1 LALVLRT
8 NGAPLSGA
16 LFVSN
21 PKRRKRN
28 GLALTSNRRKRMNGL
43 AMSANRKRRNA
54 GEYLFNVHGNR
65 SRKRRNTVLWN
76 IHGNRKR
83 RNAGEY
89 LFNVHGNRS
98 RKRRNTGG
106 YLFNV
111 HGNRKARRNTGGYLF
126 NVHGNR
132 RGVVRRNA
140 ALAFTNQLTTPVE
153 NLVKKVPYVGATA
166 SGYVAPI
173 LMGVVV
179 GGVHY
184 GALSLLQNIPYVKQV
199 VSYANPVKYTLGGV
213 VVATVLKYL
222 PVGSAD
228 LRGQVGVAALL
239 VGGALD
245 AFRFLS
251 RQAGDL
257 GDADL
262 DGDDD
267 MAGLAMSATGME
279 YQGLAMSATGSEM
292 GDGLAYDVVPFDG
305 VAMDYNGASLGDAA
319 AAPADLSV
327 EEGDA
332 AVRGAGAWQAR
343 FGAPPIVRVRN
354 ADGFS
359 AYAGRP
365 GHRFG
370 WLIQLIGFDRF
381 QKLAML
387 PPEARVALIAQLK
400 SQAVTLADQ
409 RLASQRPQAG
419 SLSGLAMSATG
430 MEYHGLAMSAAGSEM
445 SGLAMSDMNGLGSLL
460 SAGSAF

>member
-28 GLALTSNRRKRMNGL
+28 GLALTSNRRKRKNGL
-43 AMSANRKRRNA
+43 AMTANRKRRNT
-54 GEYLFNVHGNR
+54 GGYLFNIHGNK
-65 SRKRRNTVLWN
+65 SRKARRNTVLWN

-83 RNAGEY
+83 RNTGGY

-111 HGNRKARRNTGGYLF
+111 HGNRSR
-126 NVHGNR
+126 R

-140 ALAFTNQLTTPVE
+140 ALAFTNQLTAPVE
-153 NLVKKVPYVGATA
+153 NLVKKVPYVGTMA

-173 LMGVVV
+173 LMGVIV

-184 GALSLLQNIPYVKQV
+184 GALAALQRIPYVKQAV
-199 VSYANPVKYTLGGV
+199 AYANPVKYTLGGV
-213 VVATVLKYL
+213 VVATGLRYL
-222 PVGSAD
+222 PVGSSE
-228 LRGQVGVAALL
+228 LRNQVGVAALV

-245 AFRFLS
+245 MYRFLT
-251 RQAGDL
+251 RQVGDL

-267 MAGLAMSATGME
+267 MAGLAMSATGMEYQGLAMSATGME

-332 AVRGAGAWQAR
+332 AVRGAAAWQAR
-343 FGAPPIVRVRN
+343 FGQPPIVRVRN

-387 PPEARVALIAQLK
+387 SPQARVALIAQLK
-400 SQAVTLADQ
+400 TQAVTLADQ
-409 RLASQRPQAG
+409 RFAAQQPQASTLAGLAMSDTG
-419 SLSGLAMSATG
+419 SELSGLAM
-430 MEYHGLAMSAAGSEM
+430 
-445 SGLAMSDMNGLGSLL
+445 DMNGLGSLL
-460 SAGSAF
+460 SAGSAY

>member
-1 LALVLRT
+1 MALVLRT

-28 GLALTSNRRKRMNGL
+28 GLALTTNRSKRKNGL
-43 AMSANRKRRNA
+43 AMTANRKRRNT
-54 GEYLFNVHGNR
+54 GGYLFNIHGNK
-65 SRKRRNTVLWN
+65 SRKNRRNTVLWN

-83 RNAGEY
+83 RNTGGY
-89 LFNVHGNRS
+89 LFNVHGNRG

-111 HGNRKARRNTGGYLF
+111 HGNRSRGRRS
-126 NVHGNR
+126 
-132 RGVVRRNA
+132 VVRRNA
-140 ALAFTNQLTTPVE
+140 ALAFTNQLTAPVE
-153 NLVKKVPYVGATA
+153 GLVKKVPYIGNVA

-173 LMGVVV
+173 LMGVIV

-184 GALSLLQNIPYVKQV
+184 GALAALQRIPYVKQAV
-199 VSYANPVKYTLGGV
+199 AYANPVKYTLGGV
-213 VVATVLKYL
+213 VVATGLRYL
-222 PVGSAD
+222 PVGSSE
-228 LRGQVGVAALL
+228 LRNQVGVAALV

-245 AFRFLS
+245 MYRFLT
-251 RQAGDL
+251 RQVGDL

-262 DGDDD
+262 DDMAGDDD
-267 MAGLAMSATGME
+267 MAGLAMSEMA
-279 YQGLAMSATGSEM
+279 GLAMSATGSEM

-332 AVRGAGAWQAR
+332 AVRGAAAWQAR
-343 FGAPPIVRVRN
+343 FGQPPIVRVRTAN
-354 ADGFS
+354 GFS

-387 PPEARVALIAQLK
+387 PPEARVALISQLK
-400 SQAVTLADQ
+400 TQAVTLADQ
-409 RLASQRPQAG
+409 RFAAQQPQA
-419 SLSGLAMSATG
+419 STLAGLAMSATG
-430 MEYHGLAMSAAGSEM
+430 SEFSGLAMSANGSEM
-445 SGLAMSDMNGLGSLL
+445 AGLAMDMGGLGSIL
-460 SAGSAF
+460 SAGSAY

>member
-1 LALVLRT
+1 MALVLRT

-28 GLALTSNRRKRMNGL
+28 GLALTTNRRKRKNGL
-43 AMSANRKRRNA
+43 AMTANRKRRNT
-54 GEYLFNVHGNR
+54 GGYLFNIHGNK
-65 SRKRRNTVLWN
+65 SRKARRNTVLWN

-83 RNAGEY
+83 RNTGGY
-89 LFNVHGNRS
+89 LFNVHGNRG

-111 HGNRKARRNTGGYLF
+111 HGNRSR
-126 NVHGNR
+126 R

-140 ALAFTNQLTTPVE
+140 ALAFTNQLTAPVE
-153 NLVKKVPYVGATA
+153 SLVKKVPYVGNAA

-173 LMGVVV
+173 LMGVIV

-184 GALSLLQNIPYVKQV
+184 GALAALQRIPYVKQV
-199 VSYANPVKYTLGGV
+199 VAYANPVKYTLGGV
-213 VVATVLKYL
+213 VVATGLRYL
-222 PVGSAD
+222 PVGSSE
-228 LRGQVGVAALL
+228 LRGQIGVAALV

-245 AFRFLS
+245 MYRFLT
-251 RQAGDL
+251 RQVGDL

-262 DGDDD
+262 DGDDMAGDDD
-267 MAGLAMSATGME
+267 MAGLAMSEMA
-279 YQGLAMSATGSEM
+279 GLAMSATGSEM

-332 AVRGAGAWQAR
+332 AVRGAAAWQAR
-343 FGAPPIVRVRN
+343 FGQPPIVRVRN

-400 SQAVTLADQ
+400 TQAVTLADQ
-409 RLASQRPQAG
+409 RFAAQQPQASTLAGLAMSETG
-419 SLSGLAMSATG
+419 SELSGLAM
-430 MEYHGLAMSAAGSEM
+430 
-445 SGLAMSDMNGLGSLL
+445 DMNGLGSLL
-460 SAGSAF
+460 SAGSAY

>member
-1 LALVLRT
+1 MALVLRT

-28 GLALTSNRRKRMNGL
+28 GLALTTNRRKRKNGL
-43 AMSANRKRRNA
+43 AMTANRKRRNT
-54 GEYLFNVHGNR
+54 GGYLFNIHGNK
-65 SRKRRNTVLWN
+65 SRKNRRNTVLWN

-83 RNAGEY
+83 RNTGGY

-98 RKRRNTGG
+98 YKRRNTGG

-111 HGNRKARRNTGGYLF
+111 HGNRSRR
-126 NVHGNR
+126 HS
-132 RGVVRRNA
+132 VVRRNA
-140 ALAFTNQLTTPVE
+140 ALAFTNQLTAPVE
-153 NLVKKVPYVGATA
+153 GLVKKVPYIGNAA

-173 LMGVVV
+173 LMGVIV

-184 GALSLLQNIPYVKQV
+184 GALAALQRIPYVKQAV
-199 VSYANPVKYTLGGV
+199 AYANPVKYTLGGV
-213 VVATVLKYL
+213 VVATGLRYL
-222 PVGSAD
+222 PVGSSE
-228 LRGQVGVAALL
+228 LRNQVGVAALV

-245 AFRFLS
+245 MYRYLT
-251 RQAGDL
+251 RQVGDL

-262 DGDDD
+262 DGDDMAGDDD
-267 MAGLAMSATGME
+267 MAGLAMSEMA
-279 YQGLAMSATGSEM
+279 GLAMSATGSEM

-332 AVRGAGAWQAR
+332 AVRGAAAWQAR
-343 FGAPPIVRVRN
+343 FGQPPIVRIRN
-354 ADGFS
+354 ADGIS
-359 AYAGRP
+359 PYAGRP

-387 PPEARVALIAQLK
+387 PPEARVALISQLK
-400 SQAVTLADQ
+400 TQAVTLADQ
-409 RLASQRPQAG
+409 RFAAQQPQA
-419 SLSGLAMSATG
+419 STLAGLAMSATG
-430 MEYHGLAMSAAGSEM
+430 SEMAGLAM
-445 SGLAMSDMNGLGSLL
+445 DMNGLGSLL
-460 SAGSAF
+460 SAGSAY

>member
-1 LALVLRT
+1 
-8 NGAPLSGA
+8 
-16 LFVSN
+16 
-21 PKRRKRN
+21 
-28 GLALTSNRRKRMNGL
+28 
-43 AMSANRKRRNA
+43 
-54 GEYLFNVHGNR
+54 
-65 SRKRRNTVLWN
+65 
-76 IHGNRKR
+76 
-83 RNAGEY
+83 
-89 LFNVHGNRS
+89 
-98 RKRRNTGG
+98 
-106 YLFNV
+106 
-111 HGNRKARRNTGGYLF
+111 
-126 NVHGNR
+126 
-132 RGVVRRNA
+132 
-140 ALAFTNQLTTPVE
+140 
-153 NLVKKVPYVGATA
+153 
-166 SGYVAPI
+166 
-173 LMGVVV
+173 
-179 GGVHY
+179 
-184 GALSLLQNIPYVKQV
+184 
-199 VSYANPVKYTLGGV
+199 
-213 VVATVLKYL
+213 
-222 PVGSAD
+222 
-228 LRGQVGVAALL
+228 
-239 VGGALD
+239 
-245 AFRFLS
+245 
-251 RQAGDL
+251 
-257 GDADL
+257 
-262 DGDDD
+262 
-267 MAGLAMSATGME
+267 
-279 YQGLAMSATGSEM
+279 
-292 GDGLAYDVVPFDG
+292 
-305 VAMDYNGASLGDAA
+305 MDYNGASLGDAA